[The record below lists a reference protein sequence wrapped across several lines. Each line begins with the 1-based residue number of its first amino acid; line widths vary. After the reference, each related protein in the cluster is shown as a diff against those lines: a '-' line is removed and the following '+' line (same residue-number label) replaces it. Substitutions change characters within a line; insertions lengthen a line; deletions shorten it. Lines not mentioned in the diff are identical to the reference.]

1 MISSRRCI
9 PLCSL
14 LVFIA
19 CALPIGEGCN
29 SSSGASSS
37 SSLPVFSIYW
47 SVAVGDLNGDGRA
60 DIVASYTLAESQTS
74 QPGFVAVYLQDPSNP
89 GTFSR
94 ATYSVDNNP
103 ESVAV
108 GDLNGDGR
116 LDIVTANTT
125 ISSSVGAPNSV
136 SVLLH
141 DPTKPG
147 QFLPATSYHAG
158 DAPISVAVGD
168 LNGDGKSDLAVADSS
183 GISILLQNP
192 NMPGAFLPRTAPG
205 IGSWASSVAIADI
218 NGDNKADLIATAAA
232 SVVVLLQNPAVPG
245 TFSPPTNYGV
255 GLQPI
260 YAVVSD
266 LNGDGKPDLAV
277 ANLGSPSD
285 GTTSSVSVLPP
296 ESGCFRCLS
305 DGDELQGRFSLQ
317 RRGDC

>member
-47 SVAVGDLNGDGRA
+47 
-60 DIVASYTLAESQTS
+60 
-74 QPGFVAVYLQDPSNP
+74 
-89 GTFSR
+89 
-94 ATYSVDNNP
+94 
-103 ESVAV
+103 
-108 GDLNGDGR
+108 
-116 LDIVTANTT
+116 
-125 ISSSVGAPNSV
+125 
-136 SVLLH
+136 
-141 DPTKPG
+141 
-147 QFLPATSYHAG
+147 
-158 DAPISVAVGD
+158 SVAVGD

-218 NGDNKADLIATAAA
+218 NGHNKADLIATAAA

-266 LNGDGKPDLAV
+266 LNGDGNPNLAV

-285 GTTSSVSVLPP
+285 GTTSSVSVLLQNPDASGAFLTAMNYKAGFRSSVVAIADLNGDGKADLAVANNGGLEGGCPP
-296 ESGCFRCLS
+296 DCGSAGAGVSVLLQAPFSPGQFQATTNYGGTDQVLS
-305 DGDELQGRFSLQ
+305 VVIADINGDNKPDLVIAQAGGIVIRYQDPVTPGTFLPITMITN
-317 RRGDC
+317 